1 MRGELSKV
9 SSLPSLSSSSES
21 LITATSLSSVAVV
34 LYSSILLL
42 EDKPILMGVR
52 QLQCQAEEVLNTDY
66 QQASNIAFLPLRESD
81 GGSRR
86 KISPIPANTEWICS
100 RIN

>member
-1 MRGELSKV
+1 
-9 SSLPSLSSSSES
+9 
-21 LITATSLSSVAVV
+21 
-34 LYSSILLL
+34 
-42 EDKPILMGVR
+42 MGVR